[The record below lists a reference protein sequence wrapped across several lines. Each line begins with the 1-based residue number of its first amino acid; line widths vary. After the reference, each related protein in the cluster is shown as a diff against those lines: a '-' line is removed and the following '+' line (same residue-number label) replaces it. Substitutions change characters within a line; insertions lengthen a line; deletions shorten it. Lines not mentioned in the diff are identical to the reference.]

1 LVIDDTEPIEFA
13 IFKKD
18 YRILLK
24 RKSDFS
30 RYYFIPLAVDSVGF
44 APIVRLFPLLINVLD
59 MLGYN
64 IKLT

>member
-1 LVIDDTEPIEFA
+1 
-13 IFKKD
+13 
-18 YRILLK
+18 
-24 RKSDFS
+24 
-30 RYYFIPLAVDSVGF
+30 VGF